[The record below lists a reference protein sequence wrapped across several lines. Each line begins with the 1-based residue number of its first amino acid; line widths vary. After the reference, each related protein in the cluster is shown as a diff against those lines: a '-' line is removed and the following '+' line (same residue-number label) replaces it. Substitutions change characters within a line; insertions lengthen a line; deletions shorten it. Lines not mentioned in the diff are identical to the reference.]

1 MRRVSQRI
9 AITGAAGGVGTLLRP
24 RLARAGRTLRLLDVA
39 PVPEAAEGE
48 DVETVRLSVTDL
60 PAMCEALTGVD
71 AVIHLGGLSVEG
83 PWDEILDINING
95 TRTVLEAARRAG
107 VPRVIIASSSHAVG
121 FHPRSEDEAPD
132 YLFPR
137 PDTYYGVSKV
147 AAEALGSL
155 YHDRYGLDVVCVR
168 IGGCFERPI
177 ATRQLAT
184 WLSPA
189 DCARLMEALIAAPS
203 PGFRVVWGVSDNTRR
218 WFALDEARALGYEPQ
233 DDAERFAGELE
244 GRHDPLD
251 EIYLGGAFCSPSLN
265 ADDGTGATDS
275 TDNTDNTDSTNSTN
289 STDANG

>member
-1 MRRVSQRI
+1 MSQRI
-9 AITGAAGGVGTLLRP
+9 AITGAAGGVGSLLRP

-39 PVPEAAEGE
+39 PVPGAAEGE

-60 PAMCEALTGVD
+60 PAMREALTGVD

-95 TRTVLEAARRAG
+95 TRAVLEAARRAG

-121 FHPRSEDEAPD
+121 FHPRGEDEAPD

-184 WLSPA
+184 WLSPG
-189 DCARLMEALIAAPS
+189 DCARLMEAVIAAPS

-218 WFALDEARALGYEPQ
+218 WFSLAEARALGYEPQ

-251 EIYLGGAFCSPSLN
+251 EIYLGGAFCSPSLD
-265 ADDGTGATDS
+265 ADDGADGTGAD
-275 TDNTDNTDSTNSTN
+275 
-289 STDANG
+289 G

>member
-1 MRRVSQRI
+1 MSQRI

>member
-9 AITGAAGGVGTLLRP
+9 VITGAAGGVGTLLRP

-39 PVPEAAEGE
+39 PVPAAAEGE

-168 IGGCFERPI
+168 IGGCFERPV

-275 TDNTDNTDSTNSTN
+275 TDNTDDTDSTN

>member
-9 AITGAAGGVGTLLRP
+9 VITGAAGGVGTLLRP

-39 PVPEAAEGE
+39 PVPGAAEGE
-48 DVETVRLSVTDL
+48 DVETMRLSVTDL

-107 VPRVIIASSSHAVG
+107 VPRVLIASSSHAVG
-121 FHPRSEDEAPD
+121 FYPRSEDEAPD

-184 WLSPA
+184 WLSPD

-218 WFALDEARALGYEPQ
+218 WFSLDEARALGYEPQ

-251 EIYLGGAFCSPSLN
+251 EIYLGGAFCSPSLD
-265 ADDGTGATDS
+265 ADDDTDDMDDTDDTDDTGA
-275 TDNTDNTDSTNSTN
+275 
-289 STDANG
+289 NG

>member
-1 MRRVSQRI
+1 MRRVTQRI
-9 AITGAAGGVGTLLRP
+9 VITGAAGGVGGLLRP

-39 PVPEAAEGE
+39 PVPGAAEGE
-48 DVETVRLSVTDL
+48 DVETARLSVTDL
-60 PAMCEALTGVD
+60 PSMCEALTGAD

-121 FHPRSEDEAPD
+121 FHPRGRGEAPD

-184 WLSPA
+184 WLSPD

-218 WFALDEARALGYEPQ
+218 WFSLDEARALGYEPL
-233 DDAERFAGELE
+233 DDAERFAGELA

-251 EIYLGGAFCSPSLN
+251 EIYLGGAFCSPDLDAA
-265 ADDGTGATDS
+265 ADD
-275 TDNTDNTDSTNSTN
+275 
-289 STDANG
+289 

>member
-1 MRRVSQRI
+1 MGRVTQRI
-9 AITGAAGGVGTLLRP
+9 VITGAAGGVGTLLRP
-24 RLARAGRTLRLLDVA
+24 RLARKGRTLRLLDVA
-39 PVPEAAEGE
+39 PVPAAAEGE
-48 DVETVRLSVTDL
+48 DVECVRVSVTDL
-60 PAMCEALTGVD
+60 PGMRAALAGAD

-83 PWDEILDINING
+83 PWDRILDINING

-121 FHPRSEDEAPD
+121 FHPRGEGEAPD

-168 IGGCFERPI
+168 IGGCFETPI

-184 WLSPA
+184 WLSPD
-189 DCARLMEALIAAPS
+189 DCARLMEALIATPS

-218 WFALDEARALGYEPQ
+218 WFSLDEARALGYEPR
-233 DDAERFAGELE
+233 DDAERFAAELQ

-251 EIYLGGAFCSPSLN
+251 EIYLGGAFCSPELDAD
-265 ADDGTGATDS
+265 ADD
-275 TDNTDNTDSTNSTN
+275 
-289 STDANG
+289 

>member
-1 MRRVSQRI
+1 MRQRI
-9 AITGAAGGVGTLLRP
+9 VITGAAGGIGGLLRP
-24 RLARAGRTLRLLDVA
+24 RLARPGRTLRLLDVA
-39 PVPEAAEGE
+39 PVPPAARGE
-48 DVETVRLSVTDL
+48 DVEILRSSVTDL
-60 PAMCEALTGVD
+60 PAMREALTGAD

-83 PWDEILDINING
+83 PWEEILDINING

-121 FHPRSEDEAPD
+121 FHPREGEAPD

-168 IGGCFERPI
+168 LGGCYERPI
-177 ATRQLAT
+177 VTRQLAT
-184 WLSPA
+184 WLSPG

-218 WFALDEARALGYEPQ
+218 WFSLDEARALGYAPQ

-244 GRHDPLD
+244 GRHNPLD
-251 EIYLGGAFCSPSLN
+251 EIYLGGAFCSPELD
-265 ADDGTGATDS
+265 ADDTDGSGAR
-275 TDNTDNTDSTNSTN
+275 
-289 STDANG
+289 G

>member
-1 MRRVSQRI
+1 MSQRI
-9 AITGAAGGVGTLLRP
+9 VITGAAGGVGTLLRP

-39 PVPEAAEGE
+39 PVPAAAEGE

-121 FHPRSEDEAPD
+121 FHPRSEGEAPD

-275 TDNTDNTDSTNSTN
+275 TDNTDSTN